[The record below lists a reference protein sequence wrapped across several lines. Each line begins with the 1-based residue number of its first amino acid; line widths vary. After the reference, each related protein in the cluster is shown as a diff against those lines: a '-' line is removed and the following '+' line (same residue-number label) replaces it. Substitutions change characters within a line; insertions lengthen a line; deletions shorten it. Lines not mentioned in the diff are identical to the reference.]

1 MKKKRKEEKTILDKI
16 RLDFGKITIAGILLN
31 ILFLIFGVIIYM
43 NPYITASAVG
53 VIIGIYFIIF
63 GLFDI
68 YEFFMRDSSPIFKYK
83 IFLGVLALILG
94 IFVMVNPFNLIKIL
108 TIALGIYLIIMAIV
122 KFIEALKMKKYGY
135 DGWLILLVTSII
147 LLAFGVLTTINP
159 MASMD
164 IIQVCGIFI
173 ILASI
178 LEVCN
183 LIMMFTKANDIM
195 KCFKKAR

>member
-1 MKKKRKEEKTILDKI
+1 MEKKKKEEKTILDKI
-16 RLDFGKITIAGILLN
+16 RLDFGKMTIVGILLN
-31 ILFLIFGVIIYM
+31 ILFLVFGVIIYM
-43 NPYITASAVG
+43 NPYITANVVG
-53 VIIGIYFIIF
+53 VIIGIYFIVF

-83 IFLGVLALILG
+83 IYLGVLALILG
-94 IFVMVNPFNLIKIL
+94 IFVMANPFHLIKVL
-108 TIALGIYLIIMAIV
+108 TVALGIYLIIMAIV
-122 KFIEALKMKKYGY
+122 KFIEALRMKKYGY

-147 LLAFGVLTTINP
+147 LLIFGVLTAINP

-183 LIMMFTKANDIM
+183 LIMMFTKANEIM
-195 KCFKKAR
+195 KCFKKTK